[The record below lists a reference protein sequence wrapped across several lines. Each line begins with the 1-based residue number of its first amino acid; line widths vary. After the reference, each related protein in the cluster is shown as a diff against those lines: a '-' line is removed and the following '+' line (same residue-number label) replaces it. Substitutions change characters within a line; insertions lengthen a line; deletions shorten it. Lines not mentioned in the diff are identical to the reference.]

1 MRIAR
6 HGLLVLTVLLLAFSL
21 TGCSW
26 IKGLGKSSGK
36 GDAFDV
42 PAQVLANDDYVGS
55 VAPTVSLLSGAST
68 QGGTVILDNGWFVY
82 TSPSNLASSSTDSFL
97 YRITDSQGNTADGTV
112 TLTAGDYSA
121 VAVNIGSVMDANA
134 PATGKNVTFAVVPNK
149 LYKIYA
155 TSSLS
160 SPITWT
166 DLTPVGSLYPGGS
179 NGFITIND
187 AAAGSARFYKLE
199 EVR

>member
-1 MRIAR
+1 VDTLAKTQALVPVLVANDDSLNRDGVPGSSTSIA
-6 HGLLVLTVLLLAFSL
+6 L
-21 TGCSW
+21 
-26 IKGLGKSSGK
+26 
-36 GDAFDV
+36 
-42 PAQVLANDDYVGS
+42 AQVLANDYS
-55 VAPTVSLLSGAST
+55 ATAATLTVTGVSGAT
-68 QGGTVILDNGWFVY
+68 LQGGTVTIDNGWFVY
-82 TSPSNLASSSTDSFL
+82 TSASSLASSSSDSFTYQISDGL
-97 YRITDSQGNTADGTV
+97 GNTATGTV
-112 TLTAGDYSA
+112 TLVAGDYSA
-121 VAVNIGSVMDANA
+121 VAVNIVSVTDANA
-134 PATGKNVTFAVVPNK
+134 PATGKDVTFAVVPNK